1 MAGAEDLK
9 PVKKANQESATGWI
23 SDMRERVKQDL
34 LKKVAEMI
42 EVNVTNF
49 HIRFEALKRLRSMQ
63 FSIVFLMFSIGF
75 TWFHLFLM

>member
-1 MAGAEDLK
+1 MAVEDLK
-9 PVKKANQESATGWI
+9 PVKKAQESATGWI

-49 HIRFEALKRLRSMQ
+49 HIRFEVPISSDACSLHPLSM
-63 FSIVFLMFSIGF
+63 VFLTG
-75 TWFHLFLM
+75 FHLFFAF